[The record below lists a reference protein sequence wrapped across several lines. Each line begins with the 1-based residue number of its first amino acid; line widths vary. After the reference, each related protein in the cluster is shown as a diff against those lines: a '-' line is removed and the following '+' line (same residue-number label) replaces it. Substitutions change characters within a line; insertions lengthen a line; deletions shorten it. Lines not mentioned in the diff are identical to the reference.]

1 MGALGSDAAVEAAD
15 VVLMDDD
22 PRRLALAIRI
32 ARRTIAIARQ
42 NILFALGVK
51 VLVLAL
57 VAVGLANMW
66 LAVFA
71 DVGVSLLAILNA
83 TRALRPGRDALALP
97 DAPPRAT
104 MGA

>member
-1 MGALGSDAAVEAAD
+1 VEAAD

-22 PRRLALAIRI
+22 PRKLPLAIRI
-32 ARRTIAIARQ
+32 ARRTLAIARQ
-42 NILFALGVK
+42 NIAFALGVK
-51 VLVLAL
+51 TLVLAL

-83 TRALRPGRDALALP
+83 TRALRVR
-97 DAPPRAT
+97 
-104 MGA
+104 